1 MEISGKLILIT
12 GASSGIGAA
21 SARMAA
27 MHGADVILLARG
39 LDGLNRVAA
48 EIAVFGRKAH
58 VFSVDLADPQ
68 ATAIT
73 CERIKRE
80 VGVPD
85 VIFNNAGVGRWL
97 YVEETDSAE
106 LQQMIAVPYLAAFN
120 VTRAFLPELLA
131 RNSGWI
137 VNITSPV
144 AFVAWPGATAYAAA
158 RWAIRGFSEALR
170 ADLYGTRI
178 GVTLLVPG
186 EVDSPYFDH
195 NPGARARVPGIGR
208 IYRTLS
214 AEDVADMLFIAL
226 TREKHQLIRPRLL
239 ALSIWFARLF
249 PGIVQWLT
257 VRTGHRRS
265 AL

>member
-1 MEISGKLILIT
+1 MNVNGKLILIT

-21 SARMAA
+21 SARSVA

-39 LDGLNRVAA
+39 VDALNAVAA
-48 EIAVFGRKAH
+48 EIAQFGRKAH
-58 VFSVDLADPQ
+58 VFPVDLADSA
-68 ATAIT
+68 ATTAV

-120 VTRAFLPELLA
+120 VTKAFLPEMLA

-137 VNITSPV
+137 VNITSPA
-144 AFVAWPGATAYAAA
+144 AFMAWPGATAYVTA
-158 RWAIRGFSEALR
+158 RWAMRGFSEALW
-170 ADLYGTRI
+170 ADLHTTQI

-186 EVDSPYFDH
+186 EVDSPYFDN
-195 NPGARARVPGIGR
+195 NPGARERLPRIGR
-208 IYRTLS
+208 LYKTLS
-214 AEDVADMLFIAL
+214 AEEVAAMFLSAL
-226 TREKHQLIRPRLL
+226 NREKRYLIRPRLL
-239 ALSIWFARLF
+239 ALTFWWVRLF
-249 PGIVQWLT
+249 PGMVQWLV
-257 VRTGHRRS
+257 VRTGHKRT
-265 AL
+265 A